1 MADKERTVSS
11 EWLELDD
18 AEGTLKELEVLKTK
32 NVSLIPPLLNAYLH
46 HIAVTGDTE
55 YSWELLRHLLKVKIE
70 SVVEEF
76 LQISPIDEIPRCPN
90 VERFNFAALKSFLLE
105 RLASYTRGPPFTI
118 QRICE
123 LLTEPTKHHKR
134 LDKYMRALEKNFLVI
149 SSVDCFGK
157 PVSLETNVNGIMD
170 SKPITN
176 SLNSSSDEEEEED
189 EGDAEEEEKIDVEMD
204 PACDLQPVVIV
215 VDDTASVLKE
225 DTENVE
231 MTEPSNETA
240 SLSPTSEVSSSSNDC
255 SKTSVDSSEDRILNG
270 SELNAIEPDLTDVNG
285 VDSTSEPTTVNQT
298 ALNGELEHTGT
309 SLEEIH
315 AKVVLDQTAAAIPGT
330 VVDL

>member
-105 RLASYTRGPPFTI
+105 RLASYTR
-118 QRICE
+118 
-123 LLTEPTKHHKR
+123 
-134 LDKYMRALEKNFLVI
+134 
-149 SSVDCFGK
+149 
-157 PVSLETNVNGIMD
+157 
-170 SKPITN
+170 
-176 SLNSSSDEEEEED
+176 
-189 EGDAEEEEKIDVEMD
+189 
-204 PACDLQPVVIV
+204 
-215 VDDTASVLKE
+215 
-225 DTENVE
+225 
-231 MTEPSNETA
+231 
-240 SLSPTSEVSSSSNDC
+240 
-255 SKTSVDSSEDRILNG
+255 
-270 SELNAIEPDLTDVNG
+270 
-285 VDSTSEPTTVNQT
+285 
-298 ALNGELEHTGT
+298 
-309 SLEEIH
+309 
-315 AKVVLDQTAAAIPGT
+315 
-330 VVDL
+330 